1 MKNVTCSDWSSEG
14 SYQWQIFF
22 GFGGV
27 NTWTQ
32 SSVMYWL
39 GVSMNCNSTKQLGY
53 MKWKNYLGTLVLCLR
68 GRCGYATMQIDWHT
82 LPGCGYISVVIYYR
96 KSGNCPLAAHTVL
109 WVPSIGGSHCTLS
122 EAEVLPPTAVVKVP
136 LQYVTICW
144 TISAKFNFLTEEVL
158 QDQGPQE
165 LCGTS

>member
-1 MKNVTCSDWSSEG
+1 MKKVMCSDWSSQG

-39 GVSMNCNSTKQLGY
+39 VLSINCNSTKQLGY
-53 MKWKNYLGTLVLCLR
+53 MKWKNYLGTLVWCLR

-82 LPGCGYISVVIYYR
+82 HCLAVATSLWSFITE

-109 WVPSIGGSHCTLS
+109 WVLSTGRSHCTLA
-122 EAEVLPPTAVVKVP
+122 EAEEEVLPPHSLGESPTAVCHS
-136 LQYVTICW
+136 LLN
-144 TISAKFNFLTEEVL
+144 NF
-158 QDQGPQE
+158 
-165 LCGTS
+165 C